1 VEEGGSVTED
11 LTIIDFLADLNVAR
25 LNTLEEI
32 ALLETAVR
40 TEGVTVPG
48 ARGNVIAHPALAALA
63 THRKVLAALVKQ
75 LDPRSESQ
83 SQKARR
89 AVKERWEATKTT
101 PTDRIYV
108 PKVEHNGNG
117 A

>member
-1 VEEGGSVTED
+1 MTD
-11 LTIIDFLADLNVAR
+11 YLADLNVAR
-25 LNTLEEI
+25 MNTLEEI
-32 ALLETAVR
+32 ALLEEAVR
-40 TEGVTVPG
+40 REGVVVPG

-63 THRKVLAALVKQ
+63 THRKMLAALVKQ

-89 AVKERWEATKTT
+89 AVKERWDKTKTS

-108 PKVEHNGNG
+108 PKVPANGNG

>member
-1 VEEGGSVTED
+1 MHVKEVT
-11 LTIIDFLADLNVAR
+11 IDYLADLDEAR
-25 LNTLEEI
+25 KRTLEEI
-32 ALLETAVR
+32 AMLEAAVR

-48 ARGNVIAHPALAALA
+48 ARGNVVAHPALAALA
-63 THRKVLAALVKQ
+63 THRKVLAAIVKQ
-75 LDPRSESQ
+75 LDPRSEST
-83 SQKARR
+83 SEKARR
-89 AVKERWEATKTT
+89 AVKERWDKTKTS